1 MKWGGG
7 SYNFHESGVR
17 RGEGIIG
24 EQSEKE
30 WNGNRGSTSREAR
43 DSHKVVC
50 CLGER
55 RHREVNAPKHVSRF
69 RTLRGLVQLVDNLK
83 VDEVLQ
89 PPWQQRWRAP
99 FRLSRCV
106 LSPRGQEGRVPPA
119 LPSSR
124 KLSVALVRQS
134 SSRATPME
142 FDMDML
148 KPEETESAR
157 ERILPATLV
166 RHAGRVLCD
175 TCDMQPN
182 LETAGGGEP
191 WSCQIRLFSRM
202 KNLKNLNGGSGPP
215 VQIIIYLSFIVG
227 SKLEIP
233 RSKADG
239 VLMAASASLP
249 GNSKIF

>member
-1 MKWGGG
+1 MARTRGGG

-30 WNGNRGSTSREAR
+30 RNGNRGSTSREAR

-50 CLGER
+50 RLGEH

-83 VDEVLQ
+83 VDEVL
-89 PPWQQRWRAP
+89 RVTGYSGLLNHVTLEANIKDRN
-99 FRLSRCV
+99 LGV
-106 LSPRGQEGRVPPA
+106 LLALGAQEGRQFFREGKGWFITCLEPA
-119 LPSSR
+119 YIGWFITCLEPAYIAAS
-124 KLSVALVRQS
+124 LAAALS

-166 RHAGRVLCD
+166 RRAGRVLCD

-182 LETAGGGEP
+182 SVEN
-191 WSCQIRLFSRM
+191 R
-202 KNLKNLNGGSGPP
+202 
-215 VQIIIYLSFIVG
+215 
-227 SKLEIP
+227 
-233 RSKADG
+233 G
-239 VLMAASASLP
+239 VAKSVYSAE
-249 GNSKIF
+249 